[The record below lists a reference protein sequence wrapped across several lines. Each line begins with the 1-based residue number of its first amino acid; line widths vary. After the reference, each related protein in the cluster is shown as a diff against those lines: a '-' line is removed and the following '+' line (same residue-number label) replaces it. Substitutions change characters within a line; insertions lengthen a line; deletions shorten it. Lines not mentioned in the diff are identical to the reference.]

1 MTLEQYI
8 TPYLPTVEFL
18 LDKGGPSMLALGVL
32 SVVVVAVFLQKL
44 LGLLAERMATR
55 RAEKGKRSGGALGR
69 VMTEIASG
77 RSAGADAE
85 TLRTEAEIAARVQ
98 AAKLRSGI
106 SFLHL
111 STAAA
116 PLLGLLG
123 TVLGMIDA
131 FRELEAAGS
140 RVNPALLAGGI
151 WEALLTTAAGMVVA
165 LAALVFA
172 AIIEALA
179 GNIVSRIEMAA
190 TRALLAKPEPVQEP
204 EAA

>member
-1 MTLEQYI
+1 MEEYVA
-8 TPYLPTVEFL
+8 PYLPSVQFL
-18 LDKGGPSMLALGVL
+18 IDKGGPAMVALAIL
-32 SVVVVAVFLQKL
+32 SVVVLAVFLQKL
-44 LGLLAERMATR
+44 LILLAERLATR

-69 VMTEIASG
+69 VMAEITAG
-77 RSAGADAE
+77 RDAGTDAE
-85 TLRTEAEIAARVQ
+85 VLRSEAEILARTQ

-111 STAAA
+111 ATAAA

-123 TVLGMIDA
+123 TVLGMIGA

-140 RVNPALLAGGI
+140 RVNPGLLAGGI

-172 AIIEALA
+172 AIVEALA

-190 TRALLAKPEPVQEP
+190 TRALLAKPG
-204 EAA
+204 AGTGGGLS

>member
-1 MTLEQYI
+1 MKLEQYVA
-8 TPYLPTVEFL
+8 PYLPSIQFL
-18 LDKGGPSMLALGVL
+18 LDKGGPSMVALAVL

-44 LGLLAERMATR
+44 LSLLAERLATR

-69 VMTEIASG
+69 VMAEIVAG
-77 RSAGADAE
+77 REAGADAE
-85 TLRTEAEIAARVQ
+85 TCRTEAEIAARVQ

-106 SFLHL
+106 GFLHL
-111 STAAA
+111 ATAAA

-123 TVLGMIDA
+123 TVLGMIGA

-140 RVNPALLAGGI
+140 RVNPGLLAGGI

-172 AIIEALA
+172 SIIEALA

-190 TRALLAKPEPVQEP
+190 TRALLVKPRPKTDAKPS
-204 EAA
+204 

>member
-1 MTLEQYI
+1 MEEYVA
-8 TPYLPTVEFL
+8 PYLPTVQFL
-18 LDKGGPSMLALGVL
+18 IDKGGPAMVALAIL
-32 SVVVVAVFLQKL
+32 SVVVLAIFLQKL
-44 LGLLAERMATR
+44 LSLLAERLATR

-69 VMTEIASG
+69 VMTEIAAG
-77 RSAGADAE
+77 REAGADAE
-85 TLRTEAEIAARVQ
+85 VLRSEADILARTQ

-123 TVLGMIDA
+123 TVLGMIGA

-140 RVNPALLAGGI
+140 RVNPGLLAGGI

-190 TRALLAKPEPVQEP
+190 TRALLARPTRAPGGGLS
-204 EAA
+204 